1 MPFLFIG
8 TTEVFFILLIA
19 VLLFGA
25 NKLPEIARGLGEGL
39 RYMREATEDIKSEV
53 LSQLDKNADLKD
65 IKDTFEQTGRD
76 METPIEESTRDMAK
90 PLSDQRGESAK
101 VVGAPPGSA
110 KRKA

>member
-65 IKDTFEQTGRD
+65 IKHTFEQTGRD
-76 METPIEESTRDMAK
+76 IDTPIEESTRDMTES
-90 PLSDQRGESAK
+90 LSDQGGESAK
-101 VVGAPPGSA
+101 AVGAPPGSA